1 MDEKQKAEIIE
12 LFQQMQN
19 AKSQTQSNPILK
31 YLIIVLVVVIGLLGA
46 YIYFNRPGNVIDN
59 PKKDINEEVTAST
72 QTEVS
77 YVPKSQIKNPL
88 TGAIE
93 KEKTDVEANISQPVV
108 TAKINGKSTEFKLQQ
123 GESQKFENGKVVMN
137 QQSKIELDIKTPEKK
152 ESLNIGPYAKVSSGN
167 GVSYGVQAD
176 YERGK
181 AELSIGYDSK
191 EREFVKA
198 KYNIIKF

>member
-1 MDEKQKAEIIE
+1 MDEKQKAEMIE
-12 LFQQMQN
+12 IFQQMQN

-31 YLIIVLVVVIGLLGA
+31 YLIIALILIIALLGA
-46 YIYFNRPGNVIDN
+46 YIYFNRSSNQIDN
-59 PKKDINEEVTAST
+59 PKNDIKEQVTATT

-77 YVPKSQIKNPL
+77 YVPKAQIKNPL
-88 TGAIE
+88 TGQIE
-93 KEKTDVEANISQPVV
+93 KEKTDVEANIAQPIV
-108 TAKINGKSTEFKLQQ
+108 TAKINGKDTEFKLQQ

-137 QQSKIELDIKTPEKK
+137 QSSKIELDIKTPEKK
-152 ESLNIGPYAKVSSGN
+152 ESLDIGPYVKGSSGN
-167 GVSYGVQAD
+167 GISYGVQAD

-181 AELSIGYDSK
+181 TELSIGYDSK

>member
-1 MDEKQKAEIIE
+1 MTDEQKKEMIE
-12 LFQQMQN
+12 LFQQMQS
-19 AKSQTQSNPILK
+19 AKASTQSNPFLK
-31 YLIIVLVVVIGLLGA
+31 YVLIFLVLVIALLGA
-46 YIYFNRPGNVIDN
+46 YIYFNRPSNVESK
-59 PKKDINEEVTAST
+59 PEKTVQEQVTAKT

-77 YVPKSQIKNPL
+77 YVPKATIKNPL

-93 KEKTDVEANISQPVV
+93 KEKTDVEANIAQPVV
-108 TAKINGKSTEFKLQQ
+108 TAKINGKDTEFKLQQ

-137 QQSKIELDIKTPEKK
+137 QSSKIELDIKTPEKK
-152 ESLNIGPYAKVSSGN
+152 ESLEIGPYVKTSSGN

-181 AELSIGYDSK
+181 TELSIGYDSK